1 LVAGDITGLC
11 VDEERKLIFA
21 CTTQGSLFISTIDIE
36 VVGPKVGQP
45 NEDEEVDEEQEM
57 QEVMPVVP
65 GIMQYL
71 QDTGT
76 DAPYILL
83 ERDEVEE
90 MKRDLEVPSST
101 FEYPCRRSRKVQ

>member
-1 LVAGDITGLC
+1 LC
-11 VDEERKLIFA
+11 LDEERKLIFA
-21 CTTQGSLFISTIDIE
+21 STTQGSIFISTIDIE
-36 VVGPKVGQP
+36 VVGPKVGDP
-45 NEDEEVDEEQEM
+45 NKEEDEDEDEERAM

-101 FEYPCRRSRKVQ
+101 FEHPCRRSRKIQ